1 MNGQEGINMQD
12 LLDRISVDPTV
23 CHGQP
28 CIKGTRIMVYVV
40 LELLESGVTPE
51 RIIKEY
57 YPQVSKQDV
66 DACLHYAASL
76 IRDAEFVPFVTAAP

>member
-1 MNGQEGINMQD
+1 MRNKEESQMQD

-28 CIKGTRIMVYVV
+28 CIKGTRIMVYLV
-40 LELLESGVTPE
+40 LELLESGLTPE